1 MGREESRIVEYAVGF
16 KARMIQRLAEPD
28 AISAAALAGEIGV
41 AQSTLS
47 RWKRQAGTILD
58 MANKTRK
65 DNHKQPHNRPAEE
78 KLRIVMEAAQL
89 SGQELGAFLRKE
101 GVHESHLE
109 AWRKSMLA
117 ALSSSSK
124 ASKGAR
130 RGASEAKRVKA
141 LEREL
146 RRKEKALAETAA
158 LLVLKKKAQAIWGD
172 EDDGTGGRNDR

>member
-1 MGREESRIVEYAVGF
+1 MEYAVGF

-28 AISAAALAGEIGV
+28 AISAAALAEEIGV

-47 RWKRQAGTILD
+47 RWKRQASTISD

-65 DNHKQPHNRPAEE
+65 NSHKQPPLDRPAEE

-89 SGQELGAFLRKE
+89 SDKELGAFLRKE

-109 AWRKSMLA
+109 AWRQSMLE
-117 ALSSSSK
+117 ALTNSSK
-124 ASKGAR
+124 ASKGSR
-130 RGASEAKRVKA
+130 RGSSEAKRVKA

-158 LLVLKKKAQAIWGD
+158 LLVLKKKANAIWGD
-172 EDDGTGGRNDR
+172 GDDGTGGRNDG

>member
-1 MGREESRIVEYAVGF
+1 MEYTAGF
-16 KARMIQRLAEPD
+16 KTRMIRRLAEPD
-28 AISAAALAGEIGV
+28 AISAAALAEEVGV

-47 RWKRQAGTILD
+47 RWKRQVGTILD

-65 DNHKQPHNRPAEE
+65 DSPKQPHDRPAEE

-89 SGQELGAFLRKE
+89 SDKELGAFLRKE

-109 AWRKSMLA
+109 AWRRSMLE
-117 ALSSSSK
+117 ALTNSSK
-124 ASKGAR
+124 TSKGSR
-130 RGASEAKRVKA
+130 RGLSEAKRVKA

-158 LLVLKKKAQAIWGD
+158 LLVLKKKANAIWGD
-172 EDDGTGGRNDR
+172 GDDGTGGRNDR

>member
-1 MGREESRIVEYAVGF
+1 MV
-16 KARMIQRLAEPD
+16 QRLTEPD
-28 AISAAALAGEIGV
+28 AITGADLAKEVGV
-41 AQSTLS
+41 AQSSLS

-58 MANKTRK
+58 MANNTRK
-65 DNHKQPHNRPAEE
+65 DDHKQPPNKRPAEE

-89 SGQELGAFLRKE
+89 SDKELGAFLRKE

-109 AWRKSMLA
+109 AWRRSMLE
-117 ALSSSSK
+117 ALNSSSK

-130 RGASEAKRVKA
+130 RGSSEAKRVKA

-172 EDDGTGGRNDR
+172 EDDGTRRRNDR

>member
-1 MGREESRIVEYAVGF
+1 
-16 KARMIQRLAEPD
+16 MIQRLAEPD

-47 RWKRQAGTILD
+47 RWKRQAGTIFD
-58 MANKTRK
+58 MANRTRK
-65 DNHKQPHNRPAEE
+65 DNHKQPPHNRPAEE

-89 SGQELGAFLRKE
+89 SDKELGAFLRKE

-109 AWRKSMLA
+109 AWRKSMLE
-117 ALSSSSK
+117 ALTNSSK
-124 ASKGAR
+124 ASKGSR
-130 RGASEAKRVKA
+130 RGASDGKRVKA

-158 LLVLKKKAQAIWGD
+158 LLVLKKKADAIWGD
-172 EDDGTGGRNDR
+172 GDDGTGGRNDR

>member
-1 MGREESRIVEYAVGF
+1 MEYSTGF
-16 KARMIQRLAEPD
+16 KARMIQRLSEPD
-28 AISAAALAGEIGV
+28 AISATDLAKEVGV
-41 AQSTLS
+41 AQSSLS
-47 RWKRQAGTILD
+47 RWKRQASTILD
-58 MANKTRK
+58 MANDTRK
-65 DNHKQPHNRPAEE
+65 NDHKQPPNKRPAEE

-89 SGQELGAFLRKE
+89 SDKELGAFLRKE

-109 AWRKSMLA
+109 VWRRSMLE

-124 ASKGAR
+124 TSKGAR
-130 RGASEAKRVKA
+130 RGSSEAKRDKA

-172 EDDGTGGRNDR
+172 EDDGTRRRNDR

>member
-1 MGREESRIVEYAVGF
+1 
-16 KARMIQRLAEPD
+16 MIQRLAEPD
-28 AISAAALAGEIGV
+28 AITAVDLAKEVGV
-41 AQSTLS
+41 AQSSLS

-58 MANKTRK
+58 MANNTST
-65 DNHKQPHNRPAEE
+65 DNHNHKQPPNKRPAEE
-78 KLRIVMEAAQL
+78 KLRIVMKAAQL
-89 SGQELGAFLRKE
+89 SDKELGAFLRKE

-109 AWRKSMLA
+109 AWRKSMLE
-117 ALSSSSK
+117 ALNSSSK

-130 RGASEAKRVKA
+130 RGSNDAKMIKA

-172 EDDGTGGRNDR
+172 EDDGTRGRNDR

>member
-1 MGREESRIVEYAVGF
+1 MV
-16 KARMIQRLAEPD
+16 QRLAEPD
-28 AISAAALAGEIGV
+28 AITAADLAKEVGV
-41 AQSTLS
+41 APSSLS
-47 RWKRQAGTILD
+47 RWKSEAGTILD

-65 DNHKQPHNRPAEE
+65 DNHKQPPNKRPAEE

-89 SGQELGAFLRKE
+89 SDKELGAFLRKE

-109 AWRKSMLA
+109 AWRRSMLE
-117 ALSSSSK
+117 ALSSTSK

-130 RGASEAKRVKA
+130 RGSSEAKRVKA

-172 EDDGTGGRNDR
+172 EDDGTRRRNDR